1 LNKAIGTVNLCSFNE
16 HEPTGDFCFT
26 RRCGSVEKTFKMVG
40 NLKKKE
46 RNVSQEIT
54 LQLMAHVEQ
63 NPQDTQRAI
72 ASELG
77 VSLGSVNYCIKALIN
92 KGFLKVENFRK
103 SSNKLGYAYLLTPSG
118 IGEKANLTLSFLKR
132 KQQEYNR
139 LEREIAELQE
149 EVAKLEERKSS

>member
-1 LNKAIGTVNLCSFNE
+1 
-16 HEPTGDFCFT
+16 
-26 RRCGSVEKTFKMVG
+26 VEKTFKMVG
-40 NLKKKE
+40 NLKQKE

>member
-1 LNKAIGTVNLCSFNE
+1 
-16 HEPTGDFCFT
+16 
-26 RRCGSVEKTFKMVG
+26 MVG

-46 RNVSQEIT
+46 GNVSQEIT

-149 EVAKLEERKSS
+149 EVAKLEERKSL

>member
-1 LNKAIGTVNLCSFNE
+1 
-16 HEPTGDFCFT
+16 
-26 RRCGSVEKTFKMVG
+26 VEKTFKMVG

-46 RNVSQEIT
+46 GNVSQEIT

>member
-1 LNKAIGTVNLCSFNE
+1 
-16 HEPTGDFCFT
+16 
-26 RRCGSVEKTFKMVG
+26 MVG
-40 NLKKKE
+40 NLKTNE
-46 RNVSQEIT
+46 GNVSQKIT
-54 LQLMAHVEQ
+54 LQLMTHVEQ

-103 SSNKLGYAYLLTPSG
+103 NSNKLGYAYLLTPSG

>member
-1 LNKAIGTVNLCSFNE
+1 
-16 HEPTGDFCFT
+16 
-26 RRCGSVEKTFKMVG
+26 MVG

-103 SSNKLGYAYLLTPSG
+103 SSNKLGYAYLLTPAG
-118 IGEKANLTLSFLKR
+118 LGEKANLTLSFLKR

-149 EVAKLEERKSS
+149 EVAKLEVRKSS

>member
-1 LNKAIGTVNLCSFNE
+1 VIYVSPAGAVAWK
-16 HEPTGDFCFT
+16 
-26 RRCGSVEKTFKMVG
+26 KTIKMGG
-40 NLKKKE
+40 NLKKNE
-46 RNVSQEIT
+46 GNVSQKLT
-54 LQLMAHVEQ
+54 LQLMTHVEQ

-118 IGEKANLTLSFLKR
+118 IGEKANLTVSFLRR

>member
-1 LNKAIGTVNLCSFNE
+1 
-16 HEPTGDFCFT
+16 
-26 RRCGSVEKTFKMVG
+26 VEKTFKMVG

-103 SSNKLGYAYLLTPSG
+103 NSNKLGYAYLLTPSG
-118 IGEKANLTLSFLKR
+118 IGEKANLTVSFLRR

-139 LEREIAELQE
+139 LEREIAELKE

>member
-1 LNKAIGTVNLCSFNE
+1 
-16 HEPTGDFCFT
+16 
-26 RRCGSVEKTFKMVG
+26 MVG

-46 RNVSQEIT
+46 GNVSQEIA

-63 NPQDTQRAI
+63 NPQDTQRTI

-92 KGFLKVENFRK
+92 RGFLKVENFRK
-103 SSNKLGYAYLLTPSG
+103 SSNKLGYAYLLTPAG
-118 IGEKANLTLSFLKR
+118 LGEKANLTLSFLKR
-132 KQQEYNR
+132 KQREYNR

-149 EVAKLEERKSS
+149 EVAKLEEQKSS

>member
-1 LNKAIGTVNLCSFNE
+1 
-16 HEPTGDFCFT
+16 
-26 RRCGSVEKTFKMVG
+26 M
-40 NLKKKE
+40 
-46 RNVSQEIT
+46 SQEIT

-103 SSNKLGYAYLLTPSG
+103 SSNKLGYAYLLTPAG
-118 IGEKANLTLSFLKR
+118 LGEKANLTLSFLKR

-139 LEREIAELQE
+139 LEREIADLREQ
-149 EVAKLEERKSS
+149 VAKSNNEENQ

>member
-1 LNKAIGTVNLCSFNE
+1 
-16 HEPTGDFCFT
+16 
-26 RRCGSVEKTFKMVG
+26 MVG

-46 RNVSQEIT
+46 GNVSQEIT

-103 SSNKLGYAYLLTPSG
+103 SSNKLGYAYLLTPAG
-118 IGEKANLTLSFLKR
+118 LGEKANLTLSFLKR

-139 LEREIAELQE
+139 LEREIADLREQ
-149 EVAKLEERKSS
+149 VAKSNNEENQ